1 MDTGDNLPTFQG
13 SAMDQ
18 VVSLLAKSK
27 FILLL
32 AASISLVLP
41 SSPVSAQQ
49 RGQLPQFNSFGNNN
63 FGNSELPA
71 APPVVRP
78 EEDPIRIAARPS
90 TDLPNS
96 SNAGSNLPE
105 GDAATTPASDTKEA
119 IPMRSLLQIFHDG
132 GILMYPIAICSF
144 VLFAFSLERVFY
156 LRRGRVIPKPF
167 VRRVMEVLE
176 QQQIDRDEAL
186 ALCEEN
192 GSPIANLFN
201 SAIKKW
207 GRPSVEVEQAVLD
220 TGERLGN
227 SFRRNLRVMN
237 AVSNVS
243 PLLGLLGTVL
253 GMIEAFNAIASSDAM
268 GRPELLASGIST
280 ALITTAAGLVVAIP
294 AYLAYMFFLGR
305 VDRLISEMDEL
316 SQQVIDYVSAEGL
329 QEASKSRRSRSK
341 AA

>member
-1 MDTGDNLPTFQG
+1 MDTEEILRTFQG
-13 SAMDQ
+13 SVMDRTIN
-18 VVSLLAKSK
+18 LLAKSK
-27 FILLL
+27 SVLLL
-32 AASISLVLP
+32 ATTISLVFL
-41 SSPVSAQQ
+41 SSSAWAQQ

-63 FGNSELPA
+63 VGNNALPA

-78 EEDPIRIAARPS
+78 EEEPIRIAARPS
-90 TDLPNS
+90 TDAVNAS
-96 SNAGSNLPE
+96 SSASEIPQGESTENPAE
-105 GDAATTPASDTKEA
+105 AAKEA

-132 GILMYPIAICSF
+132 GILMYPIAICSL

-176 QQQIDRDEAL
+176 QQQIDREEAL

-305 VDRLISEMDEL
+305 VDRLIIEMDEL

>member
-1 MDTGDNLPTFQG
+1 MDW
-13 SAMDQ
+13 AMN
-18 VVSLLAKSK
+18 LLARSK
-27 FILLL
+27 AILLWTTT
-32 AASISLVLP
+32 ITLVLS
-41 SSPVSAQQ
+41 SSPLWAQQ
-49 RGQLPQFNSFGNNN
+49 GAQLPQFNSFGNNN
-63 FGNSELPA
+63 FGGNGLPA

-90 TDLPNS
+90 TDASNP
-96 SNAGSNLPE
+96 SNAAPGLPQGE
-105 GDAATTPASDTKEA
+105 VSPDAASDSKEA

-176 QQQIDRDEAL
+176 QQQIDREEAL

-192 GSPIANLFN
+192 GSPVANLFN

-220 TGERLGN
+220 TGERIGN

-305 VDRLISEMDEL
+305 VDRLIIEMDEL